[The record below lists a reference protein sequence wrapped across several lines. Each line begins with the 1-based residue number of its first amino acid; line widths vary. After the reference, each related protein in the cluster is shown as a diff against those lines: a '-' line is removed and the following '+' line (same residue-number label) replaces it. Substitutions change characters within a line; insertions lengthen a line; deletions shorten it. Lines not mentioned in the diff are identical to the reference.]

1 MIRSVSAFVA
11 AFVIAYVM
19 PVHAQTPYLGV
30 IGGVHFAD
38 LNLEFVDKSI
48 TNYDVQSRTLFGAGG
63 IIGISVNE
71 YLSLQLEPMYLQK
84 GGIYTRPP
92 TPDMRIGSNHI
103 ELPLLVKAGIGDKVR
118 PYIMGGVSMS
128 FVLNASIEVEL
139 AGRTWEGDLAQI
151 LKGSEFGAL
160 FGAGISLQVWK
171 SVIFLEG
178 RYALGLTN
186 LNKGGSLNLTSG
198 GLVLSGPQTD
208 PQDEIKTKGIQIMVG
223 FQYPLGVE

>member
-1 MIRSVSAFVA
+1 
-11 AFVIAYVM
+11 
-19 PVHAQTPYLGV
+19 
-30 IGGVHFAD
+30 
-38 LNLEFVDKSI
+38 
-48 TNYDVQSRTLFGAGG
+48 
-63 IIGISVNE
+63 
-71 YLSLQLEPMYLQK
+71 
-84 GGIYTRPP
+84 
-92 TPDMRIGSNHI
+92 
-103 ELPLLVKAGIGDKVR
+103 
-118 PYIMGGVSMS
+118 MS

-160 FGAGISLQVWK
+160 FGAGIRLQVWK